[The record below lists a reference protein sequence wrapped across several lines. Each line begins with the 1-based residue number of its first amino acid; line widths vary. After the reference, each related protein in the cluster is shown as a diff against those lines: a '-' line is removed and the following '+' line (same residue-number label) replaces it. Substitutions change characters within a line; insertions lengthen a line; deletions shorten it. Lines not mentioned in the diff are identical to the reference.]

1 MLTNSVVPAG
11 IGGSKGRDLVIPQ
24 GVVERAQ
31 IGLELIKAAI
41 LEFAKANL
49 GGVTNADTASVL
61 GLRSNYQG
69 RQKDYLSY
77 SVLGL
82 LIRNG
87 RIHREGTRHK
97 VNGPD
102 S

>member
-1 MLTNSVVPAG
+1 MLTNSVVPVG

-31 IGLELIKAAI
+31 IGLELIEAAI
-41 LEFAKANL
+41 LEFAKANP

-61 GLRSNYQG
+61 GL
-69 RQKDYLSY
+69 
-77 SVLGL
+77 
-82 LIRNG
+82 LIMNG
-87 RIHREGTRHK
+87 KIHREGTKHK